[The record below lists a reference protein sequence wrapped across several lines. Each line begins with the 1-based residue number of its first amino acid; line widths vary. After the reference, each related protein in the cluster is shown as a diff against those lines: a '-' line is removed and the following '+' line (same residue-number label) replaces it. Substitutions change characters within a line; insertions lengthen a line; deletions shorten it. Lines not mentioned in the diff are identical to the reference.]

1 MQENLIDHRCLHK
14 DLLNGKWSS
23 DQLMQSL
30 NLRYEIFMDE
40 VKPSDL
46 SLSFLREF
54 MELPISYFQPG
65 TQIKFRKEHS
75 PTYVNT
81 DPLIMPTST

>member
-1 MQENLIDHRCLHK
+1 MSNKYYLI
-14 DLLNGKWSS
+14 SF
-23 DQLMQSL
+23 

-54 MELPISYFQPG
+54 MDLPISYFHPG
-65 TQIKFRKEHS
+65 AQVKYRKEHS
-75 PTYVNT
+75 PFDVNVDSILMATY
-81 DPLIMPTST
+81 PLS